1 MRSGKGEVLMI
12 LEKTDVSCRKRAFRR
27 WVEWVVSIGKV
38 SVRSIGCQMTVWIQE
53 GTQFR

>member
-1 MRSGKGEVLMI
+1 MI